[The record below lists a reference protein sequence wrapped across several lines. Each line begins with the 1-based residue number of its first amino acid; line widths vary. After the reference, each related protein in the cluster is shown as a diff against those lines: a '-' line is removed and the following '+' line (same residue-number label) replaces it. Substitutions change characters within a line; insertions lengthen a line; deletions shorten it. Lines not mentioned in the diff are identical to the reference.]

1 MNQTELIHALYKI
14 SAVRFGDFTLK
25 SGQQSS
31 IYLDLRQIISYP
43 IILRTVAS
51 QIWHAIEGHVTSTEL
66 ICGVPYTALPIA
78 TCLSLQ
84 HNIPMIMRRK
94 EAKNYGT
101 GKIIEGAFQPGQ
113 TCLIIEDIITTGG
126 SILETVDTLNN
137 VGIKA
142 NVAAAFIDR
151 DQGGKNNLQ
160 QHGIL
165 TYAVFTL
172 PHILKVLAEST
183 IIQPE
188 ERTIIHTLLN
198 EFA

>member
-1 MNQTELIHALYKI
+1 MNQTELIYTLYKI
-14 SAVRFGDFTLK
+14 SAIRFGDFTLK

-43 IILRTVAS
+43 LLLRSVAS
-51 QIWHAIEGHVTSTEL
+51 HIWHTLEGHAMTTEL

-84 HNIPMIMRRK
+84 HNIPMLMRRK

-101 GKIIEGAFQPGQ
+101 GKIIEGVFQPGQ
-113 TCLIIEDIITTGG
+113 HCLIIEDIITTGG
-126 SILETVDTLNN
+126 SIIETVEALRTAG
-137 VGIKA
+137 VTVT
-142 NVAAAFIDR
+142 VAAAFIDR
-151 DQGGKNNLQ
+151 DQGGKQNLQ
-160 QHGIL
+160 QTNITTH
-165 TYAVFTL
+165 TVFTL
-172 PHILKVLAEST
+172 PHILKVLAESN

-188 ERTIIHTLLN
+188 ERTIIHALLN